1 MNKIIKFINKNKIYI
16 ACLLI
21 VLISGISIYIQKKDR
36 ENSININKQAIS
48 SKTGKIAVYITG
60 AVKNPG
66 VYYLEE
72 NSRMNVLLDIC
83 GGVLTNADINKLNL
97 AQKLIDSDKITVP
110 IKVEESENS
119 RVEEARSNDNENN
132 ENSEKININTANK
145 NELMELSGVGES
157 TANKIIEYR
166 KTTAFIEIEDIMNV
180 PGIGESKFKNIK
192 NSICTE

>member
-1 MNKIIKFINKNKIYI
+1 MDKIIKFINKNKIYI
-16 ACLLI
+16 ACLVI

-72 NSRMNVLLDIC
+72 NSRMNALLDVC

-119 RVEEARSNDNENN
+119 LAEDVLSNDN

-145 NELMELSGVGES
+145 NELMELNGVGES

-180 PGIGESKFKNIK
+180 PGIGESKFENMK